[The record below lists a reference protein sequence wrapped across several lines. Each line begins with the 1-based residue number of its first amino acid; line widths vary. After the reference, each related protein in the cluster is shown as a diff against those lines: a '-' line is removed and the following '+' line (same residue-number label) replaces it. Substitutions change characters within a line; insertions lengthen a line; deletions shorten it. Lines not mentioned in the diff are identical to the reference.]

1 VRSEAVPSVG
11 DTVAG
16 VPTIEDTVHDAPPS
30 YAHVSNKRSRN
41 SESSCQTQHRNIA
54 NALSL
59 AHTNSTPNSPL
70 VKHFFQDPTC
80 ARSPTE
86 RATSA
91 SSPGAG
97 SQLRPLPLCKWMVSK
112 ISSLPPSRK
121 CSWTCCVY
129 DSPAFY
135 KTFFRACLL
144 APHRRYLCRQQS
156 LPARPRIRERP
167 SSKQLLAPIP
177 KPNLESIFTD
187 ALDRAS
193 ELHNS
198 TGIEFDDHL
207 GDIKL

>member
-121 CSWTCCVY
+121 CSWICCIY
-129 DSPAFY
+129 NFPAFY

-144 APHRRYLCRQQS
+144 ALHRRHPCRQTPPSRQTTNTVAQHRRS
-156 LPARPRIRERP
+156 PSHQPTLAAIFKAIISTNTKTQPR
-167 SSKQLLAPIP
+167 
-177 KPNLESIFTD
+177 KP
-187 ALDRAS
+187 
-193 ELHNS
+193 LH
-198 TGIEFDDHL
+198 
-207 GDIKL
+207 